1 MSGLAEKKAVRAA
14 KVARVVGGA
23 LVAIGG
29 LSACAT
35 TYYLPEGSGRPR
47 AIATIAGSLSD
58 AGLARY
64 TANMDPAM
72 LALARRH
79 DPRPHKDYWGRVLGW
94 EKLDLHKI
102 PRLGDRDADFEEARV
117 INGFKAQSPLALE
130 ASKPFTLTGAASER
144 DKALN
149 CMTQAVYF
157 EAGFEPLAGQQ
168 AVAQTVINRMR
179 HSGYPKSICGVVY
192 EGAARGTGCQFSFT
206 CDGSLQRTISPV
218 VWANAQSVAKR
229 ALSGYVAKDVGAATH
244 YHANYVYPYWA
255 PTLVKLTTVG
265 THIFYRWTGPSGKQT
280 AFRGRYSGDETIS
293 AEILMGADPRTLE
306 AAPPGSLAE
315 AAANGLLPAVTH
327 EPAKIINAE
336 GVVEILPPLTGDP
349 AAAMRG
355 GRRLPTPEEIAKINK
370 ALGAIEAPADA
381 TVVTVE
387 AAPPPAPPPPP
398 PPKPKPRP
406 PSLMNPLN

>member
-1 MSGLAEKKAVRAA
+1 MPALTRHQGLRAA
-14 KVARVVGGA
+14 GA
-23 LVAIGG
+23 LVVFGG

-35 TYYLPEGSGRPR
+35 VSEDLPEGAGR
-47 AIATIAGSLSD
+47 AGGVATVTRTFSD

-64 TANMDPAM
+64 TADMDLAM

-79 DPRPHKDYWGRVLGW
+79 DPRPHKDYWGRVRGW
-94 EKLDLHKI
+94 EKLDLHNI
-102 PRLGDRDADFEEARV
+102 PRLGDLDADFEQARV
-117 INGFKAQSPLALE
+117 INGFKAQTPMALE
-130 ASKPFTLTGAASER
+130 ASKPFKLTGAASER

-179 HSGYPKSICGVVY
+179 HPGYPKSICGVVY

-206 CDGSLQRTISPV
+206 CDGSLQRTISPG
-218 VWANAQSVAKR
+218 VWANAQIVARR
-229 ALSGYVAKDVGAATH
+229 ALAGYVDKDVGAATH

-265 THIFYRWTGPSGKQT
+265 THIFYRWTGPSGTQK
-280 AFRGRYSGDETIS
+280 AFRGRYSGNETIS

-315 AAANGLLPAVTH
+315 AAANGLLPVVTH
-327 EPAKIINAE
+327 EPAKIVNAE

-370 ALGAIEAPADA
+370 ALGAIEAP
-381 TVVTVE
+381 VVDTPVKPVE
-387 AAPPPAPPPPP
+387 AAPSPTPPPP
-398 PPKPKPRP
+398 PPKPRP
-406 PSLMNPLN
+406 PSLLNPLN